1 MSKKIQ
7 LICLLALLIGIGC
20 NSSKKENVK
29 KVPLPKSELSIQ
41 SDNATLQDGF
51 NWAVNKT
58 GQFVMTGQEGV
69 VNKDERNKNGTGTA
83 VYIPSYWAGYYDRTA
98 FYGRDFVHQAV
109 GAQIVGLWDEN
120 YSMFKI
126 FAANATEARDWWTLW
141 AFNFDGTPHQIDYR
155 GDEKFVK
162 EVPAQFE
169 LIEMAYK
176 QYLWSGDK
184 RYVTDSVLWNF
195 YTRTLT
201 DFVDLHDTNN
211 NGVAEGKG
219 GIWAGSCTY
228 NERGE
233 YPIEAGDGIACQ
245 YQATLAYAHMLK
257 ARGEKEQA
265 QSWYDK
271 ATELKKYFNNK
282 WSVLNG
288 NSSDSY
294 ARGINKKGV
303 KLTGFGKENSW
314 FMPLKLITEPGKRND
329 DYLQFISENLGEGIG
344 TMPTAPHNIEAYT
357 YIPDMYFHY
366 NWNDEAWKWMK
377 YILSVKDL
385 PHERPSQGTNGDY
398 PEISYTIV
406 SQVVEGMM
414 GIDPNAITGHITT
427 AARLP
432 KGVNIVKINN
442 VRFGNYR
449 VDVEH
454 TGIQKTVLTNQSSQV
469 LNWEVRFYGAHKALI
484 VNGKSINAEQKNI
497 NGEKVSFVNVSVDSG
512 LTVTVETGA

>member
-1 MSKKIQ
+1 MRMNIQ
-7 LICLLALLIGIGC
+7 LICLLAVIIGTSC
-20 NSSKKENVK
+20 RSSRQENKKEISLTK
-29 KVPLPKSELSIQ
+29 GELAIQ
-41 SDNATLQDGF
+41 SDNAILQDGF

-58 GQFVMTGQEGV
+58 GQFVMTGKEGL
-69 VNKDERNKNGTGTA
+69 VNKDERNKKGTGTA

-120 YSMFKI
+120 YAMFKV

-155 GDEKFVK
+155 GDDKFVK
-162 EVPAQFE
+162 ELPAQFE
-169 LIEMAYK
+169 LIEKAYK
-176 QYLWSGDK
+176 QYLWSGDD
-184 RYVTDSVLWNF
+184 RYIRDSVLWNF

-257 ARGEKEQA
+257 ARGEKEKA
-265 QSWYDK
+265 QSWHIK
-271 ATELKKYFNNK
+271 ATELKDYFNNK
-282 WSVLNG
+282 WSILNED
-288 NSSDSY
+288 SSY
-294 ARGINKKGV
+294 ARGINKEGV

-329 DYLQFISENLGEGIG
+329 GYLQFISENLGEGFG
-344 TMPTAPHNIEAYT
+344 TTATAPHNIEAYT

-432 KGVNIVKINN
+432 KDVNTIKISN
-442 VRFGNYR
+442 VSFGDYR

-454 TGIQKTVLTNQSSQV
+454 SGIQKTVLTNQSAQA
-469 LNWEVRFYGAHKALI
+469 LNWEVCFYGAHNTLI
-484 VNGKSINAEQKNI
+484 VNGKSINAEQKNM
-497 NGEKVSFVNVSVDSG
+497 NGEKVSFVNVGVDSG
-512 LTVTVETGA
+512 LTVTVETDA

>member
-1 MSKKIQ
+1 MKI
-7 LICLLALLIGIGC
+7 LLITLAALIVGTAC
-20 NSSKKENVK
+20 TSVQHDNKTAQSSSIV
-29 KVPLPKSELSIQ
+29 ELSIQ
-41 SDNATLQDGF
+41 SDNLLLQDGF
-51 NWAVNKT
+51 NWAVQKT
-58 GQFVMTGQEGV
+58 GQFVMTGKTGL

-83 VYIPSYWAGYYDRTA
+83 TYIPSYWAGYYDRTA

-120 YSMFKI
+120 FSMFKT
-126 FAANATEARDWWTLW
+126 FAENATEARDWWTLW

-169 LIEMAYK
+169 LVEKAYK
-176 QYLWSGDK
+176 QYLWSGDE
-184 RYVTDSVLWNF
+184 RYIRDTTLWNF
-195 YTRTLT
+195 YTKTLT
-201 DFVDLHDTNN
+201 DFIKLHDTNN
-211 NGVAEGKG
+211 NGIAEGKG

-257 ARGEKEQA
+257 ARGEEEAAQLWYAQA
-265 QSWYDK
+265 NEIKD
-271 ATELKKYFNNK
+271 YFNND
-282 WSVLNG
+282 WSVLEN
-288 NSSDSY
+288 NTDTFT
-294 ARGINKKGV
+294 RGINKEGV

-329 DYLQFISENLGEGIG
+329 DYLRFISENLGEGIG
-344 TMPTAPHNIEAYT
+344 TTPTAPKNIEAYT

-366 NWNDEAWKWMK
+366 NWNDEAWQWMK

-398 PEISYTIV
+398 PEISYTII

-414 GIDPNAITGHITT
+414 GITPNANTGQIET
-427 AARLP
+427 AARLAQDI
-432 KGVNIVKINN
+432 GSVKVNN
-442 VRFGNYR
+442 VRFGDYKVN
-449 VDVEH
+449 VEH
-454 TGIQKTVLTNQSSQV
+454 VDLQKTILTNNSTKKLS
-469 LNWEVRFYGAHKALI
+469 WEVCFYGNYKTVK
-484 VNGKSINAEQKNI
+484 VNGDSINAKQKEI
-497 NGEKVSFVNVSVDSG
+497 NGVLVSYVNIDIEPG
-512 LTVTVETGA
+512 QTLTAEV

>member
-1 MSKKIQ
+1 MKNLLTCLFS
-7 LICLLALLIGIGC
+7 LIIIAGC
-20 NSSKKENVK
+20 NRSQQEKTIKDTSLSNI
-29 KVPLPKSELSIQ
+29 ELSIQ
-41 SDNATLQDGF
+41 SDNAVLQEAF

-58 GQFVMTGQEGV
+58 GQFVMTGKTGL
-69 VNKDERNKNGTGTA
+69 VNKDERTPNGTGTA
-83 VYIPSYWAGYYDRTA
+83 KYIPSYWAGYYDRTA

-109 GAQIVGLWDEN
+109 GAQIVGQGAEN
-120 YSMFKI
+120 YSMFST

-141 AFNFDGTPHQIDYR
+141 AFNFDGTPHHIDYR

-169 LIEMAYK
+169 LIEKAYK
-176 QYLWSGDK
+176 QYLWSGDA
-184 RYVTDSVLWNF
+184 RYITDSIMWNF

-201 DFVDLHDTNN
+201 DFVNLHDTNN

-257 ARGEKEQA
+257 ARGENEKA
-265 QSWYDK
+265 QSWYKK
-271 ATELKKYFNNK
+271 AIELKDYFNNE
-282 WSVLNG
+282 WSIINED
-288 NSSDSY
+288 SSY
-294 ARGINKKGV
+294 ARGINKEGL
-303 KLTGFGKENSW
+303 KLIGFGKENSW

-329 DYLQFISENLGEGIG
+329 DYLQFISDNLGEGIG
-344 TMPTAPHNIEAYT
+344 TTPTAPKNIEAYT

-414 GIDPNAITGHITT
+414 GIEPNANTGNVST
-427 AARLP
+427 ASRLP
-432 KGVNIVKINN
+432 KEINRVKIKS
-442 VRFGNYR
+442 VRFGDYDI
-449 VDVEH
+449 DVEH
-454 TGIQKTVLTNQSSQV
+454 TGLQKTTLSNNSAQT
-469 LNWEVRFYGAHKALI
+469 LNWEVCFYGTYNTLI
-484 VNGKSINAEQKNI
+484 VNGKELSSEQKTI
-497 NGEKVSFVNVSVDSG
+497 NGVITSFVNVSVESG
-512 LTVTVETGA
+512 LAKTVEVKL